1 MQIKLLVGP
10 AASGK
15 SAYTR
20 AHKSED
26 DIVAVTIGD
35 ELHIEDQSIAYR
47 LQRKIGA
54 YLSLLNRVNVK
65 ILAKDQLVGKE
76 FQRLASIYF
85 NEYDKELT
93 LWIESKT
100 ISQEAIDAL
109 ADRYKHRFEL
119 IRFERDENKGED

>member
-15 SAYTR
+15 STYTR

-26 DIVAVTIGD
+26 DIVAITIGD
-35 ELHIEDQSIAYR
+35 QLLIEDQSIAYR

-54 YLSLLNRVNVK
+54 YLSLLNKVNVK
-65 ILAKDQLVGKE
+65 MLAKDQLVGKE

-109 ADRYKHRFEL
+109 ANSWKHRFEL
-119 IRFERDENKGED
+119 IQFERDEDKEE

>member
-15 SAYTR
+15 STYTR

-26 DIVAVTIGD
+26 DIVAITIGD
-35 ELHIEDQSIAYR
+35 QLLIEDQSIAYR

-54 YLSLLNRVNVK
+54 YLSLLNKVNVK
-65 ILAKDQLVGKE
+65 MLAKDQLVGKE

-93 LWIESKT
+93 LWLESKT

-109 ADRYKHRFEL
+109 ANSWKHRFEL
-119 IRFERDENKGED
+119 IQFERDEDKEE

>member
-15 SAYTR
+15 STYTR

-26 DIVAVTIGD
+26 DIVAFTIYD

-54 YLSLLNRVNVK
+54 YLSLLNKVNVK
-65 ILAKDQLVGKE
+65 MLAKDQLVGKE

-85 NEYDKELT
+85 NEYNKELT

-100 ISQEAIDAL
+100 ISQEAIDTL
-109 ADRYKHRFEL
+109 ANSWKHRLEL
-119 IRFERDENKGED
+119 IRFERDEEGED

>member
-15 SAYTR
+15 STYTR
-20 AHKSED
+20 AHKLED
-26 DIVAVTIGD
+26 DIVAITIGD
-35 ELHIEDQSIAYR
+35 QLLIEDQSIAYR

-54 YLSLLNRVNVK
+54 YLSLLNKVNVK

-100 ISQEAIDAL
+100 ISQEAIDTL
-109 ADRYKHRFEL
+109 ANSWKHRFEL
-119 IRFERDENKGED
+119 IRFERDEEGED

>member
-15 SAYTR
+15 STYTR
-20 AHKSED
+20 AHKGKD

-47 LQRKIGA
+47 LQRLTGM
-54 YLSLLNRVNVK
+54 YLALMDRIDVK
-65 ILAKDQLVGKE
+65 KLAKDQINGKD
-76 FQRLASIYF
+76 FTTLCGVYLA
-85 NEYDKELT
+85 EYDKELT

-100 ISQEAIDAL
+100 ISQEAIDFL
-109 ADRYKHRFEL
+109 ADEYGHRFEL
-119 IRFERDENKGED
+119 IRFEHVEDKGE

>member
-1 MQIKLLVGP
+1 MYVKLLVGP

-15 SAYTR
+15 STYTR

-26 DIVAVTIGD
+26 DIVAFTIYD

-54 YLSLLNRVNVK
+54 YLSLLNKVNVK
-65 ILAKDQLVGKE
+65 MLAKDQLVGKE

-85 NEYDKELT
+85 NEYNKELT

-100 ISQEAIDAL
+100 ISQEAIDTL
-109 ADRYKHRFEL
+109 ANSWKHRFEL
-119 IRFERDENKGED
+119 IRFERDEEGED

>member
-15 SAYTR
+15 STYTR
-20 AHKSED
+20 AHKGKD

-47 LQRKIGA
+47 LQRLTGM
-54 YLSLLNRVNVK
+54 YLALMDRIDVK
-65 ILAKDQLVGKE
+65 KLAKDQINGKD
-76 FQRLASIYF
+76 FVTLCGVYLA
-85 NEYDKELT
+85 EYDKELT

-100 ISQEAIDAL
+100 ISQEAIDFL
-109 ADRYKHRFEL
+109 ADEYGHRFEL
-119 IRFERDENKGED
+119 IRFEHNE

>member
-1 MQIKLLVGP
+1 MFIKLLVGP

-15 SAYTR
+15 STYTR

-26 DIVAVTIGD
+26 DIVAFTIYD

-47 LQRKIGA
+47 LQSKIGA
-54 YLSLLNRVNVK
+54 YLSLLNKVNVK
-65 ILAKDQLVGKE
+65 MLAKDQLVGKE

-85 NEYDKELT
+85 NEYNKELT

-100 ISQEAIDAL
+100 ISQEAIDTL
-109 ADRYKHRFEL
+109 ANSWKHRFEL
-119 IRFERDENKGED
+119 IRFERDEEGED

>member
-1 MQIKLLVGP
+1 MFIKLLVGP

-15 SAYTR
+15 STYTR

-26 DIVAVTIGD
+26 DIVAITIGD
-35 ELHIEDQSIAYR
+35 QLLIEDQSIAYR

-54 YLSLLNRVNVK
+54 YLSLLNKVNVK
-65 ILAKDQLVGKE
+65 MLAKDQLVGKE

-109 ADRYKHRFEL
+109 ANSWKHRFEL
-119 IRFERDENKGED
+119 IQFERDEDKEE